1 MLLEYVSGG
10 NLYDK
15 IRSQDKLHESV
26 AKMYIS
32 DLVKVVKYLH
42 SFPQPILHR
51 DIKPENILLSQDNRV
66 KLCDFGSANLIVADQ
81 FRDSYVGTAQYMA
94 PEMK

>member
-42 SFPQPILHR
+42 SFP
-51 DIKPENILLSQDNRV
+51 
-66 KLCDFGSANLIVADQ
+66 
-81 FRDSYVGTAQYMA
+81 
-94 PEMK
+94 